1 MACFHP
7 ISAWQDLKSGRWLF
21 HQSAKH
27 ELGPRM
33 DTPCRQCM
41 GCRLDLAQ
49 EKSLRAIHESAFHER
64 SCFLTLT
71 LDDDHFPSS
80 QAAWVES
87 FDYGLK
93 RIRKGFAKRG
103 VLIRTMGCLELGGQT
118 HRPHGHLLVWGADY
132 PRDRPVARGESG
144 SMCYESDELC
154 KAWRLGHATVGD
166 LTEQSAG
173 YVARYTVTKRSV
185 RDQRGDFV
193 EVVHP
198 VTGEI
203 VSLRPSMSWAVSR
216 GRGSKGKP
224 GLGGIGRQWFD
235 AYGVQAL
242 EQGAVILAGGV
253 RRPVPAF
260 YSKLGKRLD
269 PLLGSEAAAAAEVL
283 VNASWR
289 ERLPDRLAVREE
301 VFAAKT
307 RSLKRGAL

>member
-1 MACFHP
+1 VACFHP
-7 ISAWQDLKSGRWLF
+7 ISAWPDLKSGRWLF

-27 ELGPRM
+27 ELGARM

-49 EKSLRAIHESAFHER
+49 EKSLRAIHESMFHER

-71 LDDDHFPSS
+71 LDDEHFPSS
-80 QAAWVES
+80 QDEWVDT
-87 FDYGLK
+87 FNRGLK
-93 RIRKGFAKRG
+93 RIRKGLAKRG
-103 VLIRTMGCLELGGQT
+103 ALVRTMGCLELGGQT

-132 PRDRPVARGESG
+132 GRDRPVGTGESG
-144 SMCYESDELC
+144 SVCYHSDELFSQ
-154 KAWRLGHATVGD
+154 WQIGHCSVGD

-173 YVARYTVTKRSV
+173 YVARYTVTKRSK
-185 RDQRGDFV
+185 RDAWGEFV
-193 EVVHP
+193 DVVHP
-198 VTGEI
+198 LTGEI
-203 VSLRPSMSWAVSR
+203 VSLRPSMPWAVSR

-224 GLGGIGRQWFD
+224 GLGGIGRRWFD
-235 AYGVQAL
+235 EYGVQAL

-253 RRPVPAF
+253 RRPVPSY

-283 VNASWR
+283 SNKSWR
-289 ERLPDRLAVREE
+289 ERTAERLAIREE

-307 RSLKRGAL
+307 RSLKRGVL